1 MPEARQ
7 APRATTTSAP
17 SALNFLTVSGVAA
30 TRGSAA
36 SVSAAIA
43 ILMRVQL
50 AASKS
55 VWNEKRGWRASVLQE
70 RFGPRFKFV
79 EPRFVR
85 ISGLAW
91 MDDRDL
97 AVLRRFHQL
106 PIGPGVRIR
115 DKRLFVRVIRKHL
128 VVDLGAFIATGAPG
142 RLDI

>member
-1 MPEARQ
+1 MPEARP

-30 TRGSAA
+30 TRGSATSA
-36 SVSAAIA
+36 SAAIA

-55 VWNEKRGWRASVLQE
+55 VWDEKRGWRASVLQE

-91 MDDRDL
+91 MDDSCLLYTSDP
-97 AVLRRFHQL
+97 A
-106 PIGPGVRIR
+106 
-115 DKRLFVRVIRKHL
+115 DE
-128 VVDLGAFIATGAPG
+128 
-142 RLDI
+142 